1 MTDHNNS
8 NPFNDGSTPRA
19 SNGPDPGDSANVNDE
34 AWRDFLA
41 EHHDDLGGV
50 KRSRTAHAFEKQ
62 ARRIEKQA
70 LLNAA
75 DLNADAFVDGIGAGT
90 GPRDFTGSS
99 WLDADEAMDGGS
111 DFVPP
116 NPVIGPVRTS
126 KLVFIGM
133 VVVGVLALVG
143 CVLLPNW
150 SSPLGAVG
158 GALTILGAAG
168 LLMMHKGH
176 TETRSD
182 IFDDGARV

>member
-8 NPFNDGSTPRA
+8 NPFNDDSTPRA
-19 SNGPDPGDSANVNDE
+19 NDGVGSGDSANPDDD
-34 AWRDFLA
+34 AWQDFMA
-41 EHHDDLGGV
+41 AHSDDLDDV
-50 KRSRTAHAFEKQ
+50 ERSRTARKFEKQ
-62 ARRIEKQA
+62 AKRIEKQA

-75 DLNADAFVDGIGAGT
+75 DLNADAFVDGIGAGK
-90 GPRDFTGSS
+90 GPRDFTGRS
-99 WLDADEAMDGGS
+99 WLDADDTMDEGS

-116 NPVIGPVRTS
+116 NPAIGPVRTS
-126 KLVFIGM
+126 KLVLIGM
-133 VVVGVLALVG
+133 TIVGVLALVG

-150 SSPLGAVG
+150 SSLLGAVG

-176 TETRSD
+176 TETRTD